1 VLDKGAIFKRALFN
15 ESMVFI
21 VFASTLALWPP
32 FVSEIKSFSYP
43 YLNET
48 KWWPL
53 LLLFCFA
60 LLDVIGRFCVPYR
73 VGLTKVTD
81 YTASITPPRKTDHSP
96 ANPL

>member
-81 YTASITPPRKTDHSP
+81 LYGFYNS
-96 ANPL
+96 